1 MYLVDGDDELGLLH
15 TSQMLDRSRDTDG
28 HVQLGSNDLC
38 KAECLLVIW
47 SCSLKPR
54 EPFQF
59 GRLAA
64 SCLHIQRPRQLEMR
78 QSLEAKHCQ
87 IPKTW
92 ISDENGSPAPRLSAK
107 GSITAVNCSADLR
120 ARPPETTRE
129 AEDKS
134 GLLDVVSS
142 SDTNLVG
149 PVTKKSRRQRTSR
162 DQAVGTICD
171 DILLPACAVNSST
184 SAPEP
189 PNFALSNAVVRTL
202 TIPTLSLSW
211 LVLICKIAFPA

>member
-1 MYLVDGDDELGLLH
+1 MVE
-15 TSQMLDRSRDTDG
+15 
-28 HVQLGSNDLC
+28 
-38 KAECLLVIW
+38 K
-47 SCSLKPR
+47 
-54 EPFQF
+54 
-59 GRLAA
+59 
-64 SCLHIQRPRQLEMR
+64 
-78 QSLEAKHCQ
+78 LEATRTFPVWPTCSELSAYPASTAARDAPIAGSQAIMRFRRHGYQ
-87 IPKTW
+87 TRM
-92 ISDENGSPAPRLSAK
+92 GSPAPRLSAK

-149 PVTKKSRRQRTSR
+149 PVTKKSRCQRTSR
-162 DQAVGTICD
+162 YQAVGTTCD
-171 DILLPACAVNSST
+171 DILLPGCAVISST
-184 SAPEP
+184 SALEP